1 MLEIDLV
8 DSNNLLVDSSAYEN
22 IQKFVFFLIYQ
33 PWNHEFLCRQ
43 ISKAKKGSKNLI
55 MLKQ

>member
-33 PWNHEFLCRQ
+33 PWNHDILSVGKFR
-43 ISKAKKGSKNLI
+43 K
-55 MLKQ
+55 

>member
-33 PWNHEFLCRQ
+33 PWNHEFLSVGKFRKQ
-43 ISKAKKGSKNLI
+43 KKD
-55 MLKQ
+55 LKI